1 MIICLFSLAV
11 DIPVTIFKIP
21 TPTPDFIWVLIA
33 SDNAYHKFVRI
44 FNLPRTRITVL

>member
-33 SDNAYHKFVRI
+33 SDNAYHKFVRK
-44 FNLPRTRITVL
+44 FNLPITRITVL